1 MIKNNRDQ
9 LKYLKSQKNIEVNNL
24 LKIFTVEQAN
34 LYIDILNQFAYKKNH
49 VFYDRVKYMKK
60 VNVIKE

>member
-24 LKIFTVEQAN
+24 LKILTVEQTN

-49 VFYDRVKYMKK
+49 IFYDRVRYMKK
-60 VNVIKE
+60 VKIIQE